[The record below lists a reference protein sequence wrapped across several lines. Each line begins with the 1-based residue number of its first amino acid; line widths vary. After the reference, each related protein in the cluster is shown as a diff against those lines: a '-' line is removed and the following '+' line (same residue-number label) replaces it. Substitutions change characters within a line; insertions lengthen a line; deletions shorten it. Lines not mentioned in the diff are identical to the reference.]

1 MLQGEFRG
9 RAHDVLGAA
18 HRPRTGRLLLE
29 TGKRRLIRLLG
40 EAFGV
45 GGDREAGAESRLRLQ
60 HPGLFGV
67 HGDRVKGHA
76 APVHAPLVHM
86 RAIELRSDARFE
98 DALVLGSGNALSVVE
113 DGEQTFVAGLLSG
126 EEDAAGAGI
135 AGVAQK
141 LDDHVLARADVL
153 GGLASFGL
161 GGPEADEAV
170 SEVILDP

>member
-1 MLQGEFRG
+1 MRSCW
-9 RAHDVLGAA
+9 AA
-18 HRPRTGRLLLE
+18 
-29 TGKRRLIRLLG
+29 
-40 EAFGV
+40 
-45 GGDREAGAESRLRLQ
+45 
-60 HPGLFGV
+60 
-67 HGDRVKGHA
+67 
-76 APVHAPLVHM
+76 
-86 RAIELRSDARFE
+86 
-98 DALVLGSGNALSVVE
+98 GNALSVVE

-170 SEVILDP
+170 SEVILDPGDGLSPHTSSMKSLRVSPSMAYLA

>member
-1 MLQGEFRG
+1 
-9 RAHDVLGAA
+9 
-18 HRPRTGRLLLE
+18 
-29 TGKRRLIRLLG
+29 
-40 EAFGV
+40 
-45 GGDREAGAESRLRLQ
+45 
-60 HPGLFGV
+60 
-67 HGDRVKGHA
+67 
-76 APVHAPLVHM
+76 M

-113 DGEQTFVAGLLSG
+113 DGEQTFVAGLQSG